1 MELIMETIYINKE
14 GTRYTYKDEDSF
26 LKETK
31 YKDNIE
37 QYCLKITEDKTVKI
51 YDERLIMVGI

>member
-1 MELIMETIYINKE
+1 METIYINKE

-26 LKETK
+26 LKELE

-37 QYCLKITEDKTVKI
+37 QYCLKLTKDKTVKI
-51 YDERLIMVGI
+51 YDERLILVGT